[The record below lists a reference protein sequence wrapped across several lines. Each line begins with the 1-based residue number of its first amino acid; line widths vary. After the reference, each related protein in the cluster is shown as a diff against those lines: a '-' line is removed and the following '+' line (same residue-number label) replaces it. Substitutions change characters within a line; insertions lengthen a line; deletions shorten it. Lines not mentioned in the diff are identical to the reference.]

1 MKIKKNGKIINLTE
15 GDLKRIVKRVI
26 REQEEN
32 TQSTNVTLTKVFN
45 EFSTEP
51 KVLETDDGS
60 ETISFP
66 TAANG
71 MPVEG
76 DHGVNNR
83 DSVILNIGGNAYL
96 VIGNIGTL
104 DSNMK
109 VSGEETGALVILTS
123 KHTGDG
129 AGSPVRNMP
138 QNKLLQVRSL
148 PKLTSDLSKKMVS
161 DGNPGNWFLK
171 NKDMLVKA
179 FKMASS
185 YGIDTS
191 MLDDKNGVAKFETE
205 VKRNIQ
211 A

>member
-66 TAANG
+66 PASDG

-76 DHGVNNR
+76 DHGVNNGK
-83 DSVILNIGGNAYL
+83 SVMLSIGGNAYL

-109 VSGEETGALVILTS
+109 VSGEELGALVILTS

-148 PKLTSDLSKKMVS
+148 PKLTSDLSKEMVS
-161 DGNPGNWFLK
+161 DGNPGKWFLK

-191 MLDDKNGVAKFETE
+191 MLDDKNGIAKFETE

>member
-32 TQSTNVTLTKVFN
+32 TESSNVTITKVFN
-45 EFSTEP
+45 GLDKEP
-51 KVLETDDGS
+51 EVLESSNGL

-66 TAANG
+66 
-71 MPVEG
+71 PLEG
-76 DHGVNNR
+76 IPRKGDFGVKPGN
-83 DSVILNIGGNAYL
+83 SVILYIGQSKFL

-104 DSNMK
+104 DSNNK
-109 VSGEETGALVILTS
+109 VMNEKIGALVIQTS

-129 AGSPVRNMP
+129 AGSNVIPRP
-138 QNKLLQVRSL
+138 NKLLQVSNL
-148 PKLTSDLSKKMVS
+148 PKLTSDLAHSMGGGS
-161 DGNPGNWFLK
+161 NPADFFK
-171 NKDMLVKA
+171 TYKDMLLKA
-179 FKMASS
+179 FKMASV

-191 MLDDKNGVAKFETE
+191 MLDDKNGIAKFETE
-205 VKRNIQ
+205 VKRYLQ

>member
-15 GDLKRIVKRVI
+15 VDLKRIVKRVI